1 MLVNTTPS
9 ATQPKNNKYK
19 GILNFS
25 SKGHI
30 PMYISWVLD
39 APNDNKI
46 NIKKNKK
53 KDFINLIL
61 FN

>member
-1 MLVNTTPS
+1 MLVNTTPN
-9 ATQPKNNKYK
+9 ATQPKNNRYK
-19 GILNFS
+19 GILNVS

-30 PMYISWVLD
+30 PMYINWVLD